1 MAVTTD
7 IFESWLRPRT
17 VVGRLL
23 AREANEPFALSLLL
37 TFLVLALIARLPSL
51 ARESFL
57 EGGTPLAPRALAAAM
72 ALLATLPLWYL
83 LAALGTL
90 AVKLLVFFAKR
101 LGRDFDMRSDYYS
114 GRIALFWAALASV
127 PAVLVLGL
135 VQGMIGPGSAA
146 AAIGVAV
153 ALAFLVF
160 WVLGLTEAGKR

>member
-17 VVGRLL
+17 VVRRLL

-37 TFLVLALIARLPSL
+37 TFMVLALIALLPDM
-51 ARESFL
+51 ARTSFL
-57 EGGTPLAPRALAAAM
+57 EGNTPIAPRVLASAM
-72 ALLATLPLWYL
+72 GLLATLPIWYA

-90 AVKLLVFFAKR
+90 I
-101 LGRDFDMRSDYYS
+101 GRAFGVRASHYA
-114 GRIALFWAALASV
+114 GRIALFWAALAST
-127 PAVLVLGL
+127 PAMLAQGL